1 MKMSMYMYVPS
12 RTFPLSALYP
22 SSTTFL
28 HFEYWAFFLLLYIR
42 VKAWVESFEDFGN
55 GGAWSHQPYMFEN
68 LTFCMEAIQICP
80 GFLFPPLSTII
91 LMTLIPPVVSL
102 YFIAIPPAIVLPYQ
116 IVNNHKYHAAVH
128 YLQLK
133 FLWGL
138 FRYYWNI
145 YSNSLKK
152 QINSCKFIKMLLR
165 MNFTKV
171 KYL

>member
-1 MKMSMYMYVPS
+1 MYHQEHSLLVPF
-12 RTFPLSALYP
+12 THHQQLS
-22 SSTTFL
+22 SSL
-28 HFEYWAFFLLLYIR
+28 SIELFFFFYILR
-42 VKAWVESFEDFGN
+42 VKTWDESFEDYGE
-55 GGAWSHQPYMFEN
+55 GGAWSHQPCMFEN

-128 YLQLK
+128 YLQSK

-138 FRYYWNI
+138 FRYYWDI
-145 YSNSLKK
+145 YSNYLKK
-152 QINSCKFIKMLLR
+152 QINSCIFIKMLLR

>member
-1 MKMSMYMYVPS
+1 MPFNKVNNIRSKTGNMFCITQHFISTS
-12 RTFPLSALYP
+12 PLCLE
-22 SSTTFL
+22 TVNL
-28 HFEYWAFFLLLYIR
+28 HFALASYSILNA
-42 VKAWVESFEDFGN
+42 
-55 GGAWSHQPYMFEN
+55 
-68 LTFCMEAIQICP
+68 FCMEAIQICP

>member
-1 MKMSMYMYVPS
+1 MYHQEHSLLVPF
-12 RTFPLSALYP
+12 THHQQL
-22 SSTTFL
+22 SSTL
-28 HFEYWAFFLLLYIR
+28 SIELFFFFYILELR
-42 VKAWVESFEDFGN
+42 PELSHLKILAMF
-55 GGAWSHQPYMFEN
+55 GAWSHQPYMFEN

-91 LMTLIPPVVSL
+91 LMTLIPPIVSL